1 VAKASSRNRNNQST
15 ANISS
20 DGDEDSGSGAKIS
33 TLALSAAN
41 QMREVSF
48 AVSSAAS
55 LGLAAFLAGGPRA
68 AELRANTCGILATLL
83 APMASGGSAL
93 ALSASPGSP
102 AMAFCP
108 MDFGFMS
115 FKGGLSQCAPIRELT
130 MQELE
135 KGVLVATFVQGSLG
149 IVRMCLGD
157 VFSGA
162 YGLLLATLGYNS
174 RRPGPASNW
183 LKTYVLIT
191 FINGTM
197 SGIDLVQQTLLHNY
211 MWILPSLPLSVNCA
225 HLVTLVVPWVSF
237 LGAYCGWQHI
247 KMQRK
252 AAIQAYQDQI
262 MMLMEQP
269 PWPPPPLPFPLPG
282 MPGFQMV
289 DDDHANG
296 RKMTGPPRLAPV
308 QEGAEDE
315 EESAEAPAA
324 ASS

>member
-1 VAKASSRNRNNQST
+1 MAGTTSGG
-15 ANISS
+15 
-20 DGDEDSGSGAKIS
+20 DDEDSGSGA
-33 TLALSAAN
+33 TVNALALRATN
-41 QMREVSF
+41 HLREVSL
-48 AVSSAAS
+48 AISSTAY
-55 LGLAAFLAGGPRA
+55 LGLAAFLAGGPKA
-68 AELRANTCGILATLL
+68 AELRASTCGILATML
-83 APMASGGSAL
+83 APMASGGGAL
-93 ALSASPGSP
+93 AMSASPGSP

-108 MDFGFMS
+108 IDFGWMPS
-115 FKGGLSQCAPIRELT
+115 SISQCAPIRELT

-197 SGIDLVQQTLLHNY
+197 SGIDLVQQTLLQNY
-211 MWILPSLPLSVNCA
+211 PVILPTLPLSVNCA
-225 HLVTLVVPWVSF
+225 HLVTLLVPWVSF

-247 KMQRK
+247 KMQRL
-252 AAIQAYQDQI
+252 AAIKAYQEQI

-289 DDDHANG
+289 EDDEIQPTAGWQMAAPPSRGGAGG
-296 RKMTGPPRLAPV
+296 RPGRLPSV
-308 QEGAEDE
+308 KEEAEEVE
-315 EESAEAPAA
+315 EEHIGVAGVD
-324 ASS
+324 

>member
-1 VAKASSRNRNNQST
+1 
-15 ANISS
+15 
-20 DGDEDSGSGAKIS
+20 
-33 TLALSAAN
+33 
-41 QMREVSF
+41 M
-48 AVSSAAS
+48 
-55 LGLAAFLAGGPRA
+55 
-68 AELRANTCGILATLL
+68 
-83 APMASGGSAL
+83 
-93 ALSASPGSP
+93 ASPGSP

-108 MDFGFMS
+108 IDFGFVS
-115 FKGGLSQCAPIRELT
+115 NFKGCSLSHCAPIRELT

-157 VFSGA
+157 VFSGC

-197 SGIDLVQQTLLHNY
+197 SGIDLVQQMLLQNY
-211 MWILPSLPLSVNCA
+211 PVILPGLPLAVNGA
-225 HLVTLVVPWVSF
+225 HLVTLLVPWVSF

-252 AAIQAYQDQI
+252 AAIEAYQEQM

-282 MPGFQMV
+282 MPGFQVVEDPQQMPRPS
-289 DDDHANG
+289 G
-296 RKMTGPPRLAPV
+296 GPTRLAPV
-308 QEGAEDE
+308 QEQDE
-315 EESAEAPAA
+315 EEEN
-324 ASS
+324 